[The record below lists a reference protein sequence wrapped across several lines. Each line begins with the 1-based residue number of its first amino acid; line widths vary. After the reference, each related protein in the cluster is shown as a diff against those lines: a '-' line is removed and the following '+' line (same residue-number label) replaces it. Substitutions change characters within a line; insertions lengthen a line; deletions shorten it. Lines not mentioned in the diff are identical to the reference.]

1 MCPDLYDKN
10 IMIEAGSFLGYT
22 LLVDNYADEDSD
34 DSTSEET
41 EEGEDLEVD
50 EDKEGDMVDIWEVS
64 NFSSSILD

>member
-10 IMIEAGSFLGYT
+10 IMIESGSFLGYT

-41 EEGEDLEVD
+41 EEWEDLEVD